1 MLKIILVSSVI
12 YNKRNSLLDRVME
25 TITFERN
32 NQQQK
37 EKHSISEHKSIEE
50 QLNEVTLKKKEEYYI
65 FKNSVNND
73 CDKTKT
79 TIRENGLKELLL

>member
-50 QLNEVTLKKKEEYYI
+50 QLSEVTLKKKEEYYI